1 MTTLN
6 AQGNPT
12 LPYKPFGNQ
21 D

>member
-12 LPYKPFGNQ
+12 LPYKPFGNE